1 MSDAA
6 VRRSVKASKSVA
18 NKKKLCFNEKERSR
32 SFVAT
37 DPPSYVSLWRETDP
51 DQEDPL
57 KSDSDMSSSKS
68 SSSAKMESI
77 AAESIKDTSTKPVL
91 EGLND
96 KELTAKVP
104 PDVIKK
110 DSDVKT
116 CTTSSKSNSAA
127 STITVSEEVLKE

>member
-1 MSDAA
+1 
-6 VRRSVKASKSVA
+6 
-18 NKKKLCFNEKERSR
+18 
-32 SFVAT
+32 
-37 DPPSYVSLWRETDP
+37 
-51 DQEDPL
+51 
-57 KSDSDMSSSKS
+57 
-68 SSSAKMESI
+68 MESI